1 MQVYAPV
8 SSYRTLLM
16 WSSLPLAAERTV
28 LRVDCS
34 AGDALTFLYGAMRVL
49 GLPSPWAAS
58 SPDHMPRKGWHI

>member
-16 WSSLPLAAERTV
+16 WSSLPLAADRTV

-34 AGDALTFLYGAMRVL
+34 AGDPLTFLYGAIESVR
-49 GLPSPWAAS
+49 AAQPPGS
-58 SPDHMPRKGWHI
+58 QQP